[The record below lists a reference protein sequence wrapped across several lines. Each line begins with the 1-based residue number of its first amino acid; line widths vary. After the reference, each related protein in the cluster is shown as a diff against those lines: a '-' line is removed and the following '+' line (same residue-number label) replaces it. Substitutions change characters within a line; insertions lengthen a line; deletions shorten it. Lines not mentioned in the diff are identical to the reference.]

1 MVNGEHSER
10 CHVLSEV
17 PQGSVLGPPLFLIYI
32 NSLTFIPLSD
42 STRLIL
48 YADDLL
54 IYKPIL
60 TETSHLQLQS
70 DIKSIS
76 LWADNNLM
84 TFNEAKCKC
93 MLLTN
98 KKITVFPIITLNDHP
113 LHQIK
118 YLGITFSHNLCWS
131 PHIQT
136 ICKKAWRIIGIL
148 Y

>member
-1 MVNGEHSER
+1 M
-10 CHVLSEV
+10 
-17 PQGSVLGPPLFLIYI
+17 LGPLLFLIYI

-70 DIKSIS
+70 DINSIS

-98 KKITVFPIITLNDHP
+98 KKTTVFPTITLNDHP
-113 LHQIK
+113 LEVVHQIK
-118 YLGITFSHNLCWS
+118 YLGVTFSQHLCWS

-136 ICKKAWRIIGIL
+136 ICKKA
-148 Y
+148 